1 LPVARD
7 LIGAA
12 PQAGTESGGLC
23 GIPIA
28 KEADMLPPW
37 PSRRA
42 TWLAINAGRG
52 HGNDEPAVETP
63 VPPLKGRPGLIR
75 IDPVDGSYVVH
86 VSALHIYQANRFPS
100 LAFKAAPEAIVR
112 LLLPAKA
119 YFARHMIRM
128 FRLLG
133 VLAGLIALSL
143 APARADTQ
151 DIAAATRGVVRVI
164 LVATDGSEAYFV
176 GHGSG
181 VAVAP
186 DKILTNAHVVELT
199 REEKSI
205 VIGVIPSE
213 GRRSYGGK
221 VIAYSP
227 GNDLALIQLE
237 EGRIPPA
244 TFYSGAVA
252 DGQPVVAIGYPGTVD
267 RAQGLN
273 LQDMIEPLS
282 PVKSSGTVSAGRTS
296 RQFDTLLHTAPMAS
310 GNSGGP
316 LVDSCGR
323 VLGINSFGSLSDGS
337 DAEFGFAIS
346 NREIASFLRQ
356 AGVAFARTSVPCKSA
371 EMVQEE
377 EARRIAEEQAKLAEE
392 QRQAEDARR
401 AAILS
406 ARDKAE
412 QQIISER
419 ENVMA
424 LAAVLLALA
433 VLGTGGSVL
442 MVNQGK
448 RKPGIAAGVGAG
460 ILLLGA
466 IVTFIARPSFSSI
479 DDRAKLLLPKDMGQT
494 TKIRQPLGKNICRID
509 ESRSRITV
517 SDISD
522 VTLDWGA
529 KGCVNGNMQF
539 GQSGTRW
546 SRSVLPGD
554 NATIDVRSFDPAN
567 GTYIIERYLPDTA
580 TIQNAREIQ
589 GRLSASQCTR
599 DPARLTELAAME
611 AELRAIL
618 PPRPNE
624 RLVYSCVKAK

>member
-1 LPVARD
+1 
-7 LIGAA
+7 
-12 PQAGTESGGLC
+12 
-23 GIPIA
+23 
-28 KEADMLPPW
+28 
-37 PSRRA
+37 
-42 TWLAINAGRG
+42 
-52 HGNDEPAVETP
+52 
-63 VPPLKGRPGLIR
+63 
-75 IDPVDGSYVVH
+75 
-86 VSALHIYQANRFPS
+86 
-100 LAFKAAPEAIVR
+100 
-112 LLLPAKA
+112 
-119 YFARHMIRM
+119 
-128 FRLLG
+128 
-133 VLAGLIALSL
+133 
-143 APARADTQ
+143 
-151 DIAAATRGVVRVI
+151 
-164 LVATDGSEAYFV
+164 
-176 GHGSG
+176 
-181 VAVAP
+181 
-186 DKILTNAHVVELT
+186 
-199 REEKSI
+199 
-205 VIGVIPSE
+205 
-213 GRRSYGGK
+213 
-221 VIAYSP
+221 
-227 GNDLALIQLE
+227 
-237 EGRIPPA
+237 
-244 TFYSGAVA
+244 
-252 DGQPVVAIGYPGTVD
+252 
-267 RAQGLN
+267 
-273 LQDMIEPLS
+273 
-282 PVKSSGTVSAGRTS
+282 
-296 RQFDTLLHTAPMAS
+296 
-310 GNSGGP
+310 
-316 LVDSCGR
+316 